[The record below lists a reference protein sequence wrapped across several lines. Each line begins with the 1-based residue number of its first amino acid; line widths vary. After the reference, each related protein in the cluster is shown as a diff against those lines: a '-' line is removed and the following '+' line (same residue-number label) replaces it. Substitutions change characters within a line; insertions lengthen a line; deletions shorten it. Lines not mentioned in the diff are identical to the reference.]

1 VIFNF
6 LLVNKK
12 NAILKQPHKFRH
24 SCSNDIFAKNQQASK
39 IIFYNIFIYLCMI
52 RLKPPYFIQT
62 QSFLSFF
69 KIKPLILRK
78 AAENPGKIGKRTNVH
93 KNKKSEK

>member
-1 VIFNF
+1 
-6 LLVNKK
+6 
-12 NAILKQPHKFRH
+12 
-24 SCSNDIFAKNQQASK
+24 
-39 IIFYNIFIYLCMI
+39 MI